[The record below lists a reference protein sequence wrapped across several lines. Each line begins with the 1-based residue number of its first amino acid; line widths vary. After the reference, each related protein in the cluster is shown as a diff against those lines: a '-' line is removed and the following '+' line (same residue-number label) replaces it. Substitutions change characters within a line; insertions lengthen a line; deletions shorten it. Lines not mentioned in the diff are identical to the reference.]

1 MQVRERSC
9 KINTSQADRI
19 ELEIPI
25 GVLHSRS
32 PIEIPRKLDAN
43 LYELYIVWASLGCIT
58 IITNENHKE

>member
-1 MQVRERSC
+1 MQVGERSC
-9 KINTSQADRI
+9 NINASRTDRI

-25 GVLHSRS
+25 GVLHSQS
-32 PIEIPRKLDAN
+32 PIEIPRKLDVN